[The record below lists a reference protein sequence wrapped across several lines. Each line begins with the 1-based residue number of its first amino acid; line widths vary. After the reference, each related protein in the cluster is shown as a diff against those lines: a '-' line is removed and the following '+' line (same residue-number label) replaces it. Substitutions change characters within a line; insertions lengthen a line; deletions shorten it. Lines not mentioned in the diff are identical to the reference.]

1 MKASTLAPTLKC
13 RYLCW
18 VLYCA
23 AFDLPVMLTVCVCC
37 CGNAPLPY
45 QKLLDDLKSGAQGD
59 KDKKKDEDK
68 KD

>member
-23 AFDLPVMLTVCVCC
+23 AFDLPMLTVCVCC
-37 CGNAPLPY
+37 GKCPPH

-59 KDKKKDEDK
+59 KDKDKDEDK